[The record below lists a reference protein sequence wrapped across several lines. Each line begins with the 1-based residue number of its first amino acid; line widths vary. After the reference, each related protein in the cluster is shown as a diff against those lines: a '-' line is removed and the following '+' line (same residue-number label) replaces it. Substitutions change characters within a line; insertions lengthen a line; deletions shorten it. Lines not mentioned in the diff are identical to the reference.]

1 VTLERIG
8 FFCFPIKHSTHTVRL
23 RSIVPKRPAAH
34 GLLHSPDRP
43 AHSLSLFARPMERA
57 VTHLCIYVLLCV
69 YIWMHTQTHTRVFRN
84 PYVYVCVWVIEC
96 EGVCGGASERERV
109 GMPLGERGVVAT
121 GAIF

>member
-1 VTLERIG
+1 LVSFVFQLNTQHTPYAYAQSFLNVQRHMAY
-8 FFCFPIKHSTHTVRL
+8 FTHL
-23 RSIVPKRPAAH
+23 IARPT
-34 GLLHSPDRP
+34 
-43 AHSLSLFARPMERA
+43 LSLFARPMERA